1 MPKTILILFPNEWL
15 AYTPTLL
22 NLIEKLK
29 ADFKIRVIT
38 LDDGKYQNHNLQGD
52 EFEFI
57 PLSEHLATFL
67 TDFGRVIGQGSRLY
81 QFFKM
86 WQVYWRSRGRQA
98 DEVIAV
104 DSAGLVIAQK
114 LFPSSHFLSLEPYR
128 DRFFLSCDLTRIKS
142 VLAHSPE
149 RYDYL
154 FAETNIPAF
163 ILPNAPALD
172 NYQPPD
178 YHPSD
183 TINAIFFGNANFRN
197 GVYEC
202 LEVFNVLDT
211 EKFTLTIKGIVSEE
225 HQERIAQQYQPL
237 IDAGRLIIERRYIPQ
252 EEVIN
257 YLAQFSIGFCFYNFD
272 HTNAMTQFNFI
283 SVPAG
288 KMYNYYAAGVPVIG
302 SDILGLKSVRDFQAG
317 LLLNEVTPAAIAA
330 AIQTIH
336 ADHPTYHE
344 NAIKA
349 AYHFDFNKAIDP
361 VKTYL
366 MNS

>member
-1 MPKTILILFPNEWL
+1 MAKTILILFPNEWL

-22 NLIEKLK
+22 NLIDKLK

-38 LDDGKYQNHNLQGD
+38 LDDGKHQNHNLQGD

-57 PLSEHLATFL
+57 PIPDRLAKFL
-67 TDFGRVIGQGSRLY
+67 IRFGQAIGQGARLY

-86 WQVYWRSRGRQA
+86 WRVYWRSRGRQA

-104 DSAGLVIAQK
+104 DSAGLVVAQK

-128 DRFFLSCDLTRIKS
+128 DRLFSSCDLTRVKS
-142 VLAHSPE
+142 ALAHSPE

-154 FAETNIPAF
+154 FADTKIPAF

-172 NYQPPD
+172 NYQPPA
-178 YHPSD
+178 YHPPQ

-202 LEVFNVLDT
+202 LDVFDVLDHAN
-211 EKFTLTIKGIVSEE
+211 FTLTIKGIVSEE
-225 HQERIAQQYQPL
+225 HQERISQQYQHL

-252 EEVIN
+252 EEVID
-257 YLAQFSIGFCFYNFD
+257 YLSQFSIGFCFYNFE
-272 HTNAMTQFNFI
+272 HTDAVTQFNFI

-317 LLLNEVTPAAIAA
+317 ILLEEITPEAIAA

-336 ADHPTYHE
+336 ADHPTYRD

-349 AYHFDFNKAIDP
+349 ARHFDFNQAVEP
-361 VKTYL
+361 LKTYL
-366 MNS
+366 LS